1 MGMAWRAPT
10 GCGADGKSGA
20 PLMPVVEFIAIY
32 LAAECVPVNSEQSRS
47 ARLVA
52 AGPVQDALDEL
63 LLKFIDSFI
72 KLDSTFH
79 HLPDKGLQLIFQGR
93 TLRTRIIYGRKVQP
107 DLLEFV
113 AC

>member
-1 MGMAWRAPT
+1 
-10 GCGADGKSGA
+10 
-20 PLMPVVEFIAIY
+20 MPIVEFIAIY

-52 AGPVQDALDEL
+52 AGAVQDALDEL
-63 LLKFIDSFI
+63 LLEFIDGFI

-93 TLRTRIIYGRKVQP
+93 TLRMRIIYGRKVQP

>member
-1 MGMAWRAPT
+1 
-10 GCGADGKSGA
+10 
-20 PLMPVVEFIAIY
+20 MPVVEFIAIY

>member
-1 MGMAWRAPT
+1 
-10 GCGADGKSGA
+10 
-20 PLMPVVEFIAIY
+20 
-32 LAAECVPVNSEQSRS
+32 
-47 ARLVA
+47 
-52 AGPVQDALDEL
+52 
-63 LLKFIDSFI
+63 
-72 KLDSTFH
+72 LDSTFH

>member
-1 MGMAWRAPT
+1 M
-10 GCGADGKSGA
+10 
-20 PLMPVVEFIAIY
+20 
-32 LAAECVPVNSEQSRS
+32 NSEQSGS

-63 LLKFIDSFI
+63 LLEFIDSFI

>member
-1 MGMAWRAPT
+1 
-10 GCGADGKSGA
+10 
-20 PLMPVVEFIAIY
+20 MPIVEFIAIY

-47 ARLVA
+47 ARLIA
-52 AGPVQDALDEL
+52 AGAVQDAFDEL
-63 LLKFIDSFI
+63 LLEFIDSFI

>member
-1 MGMAWRAPT
+1 
-10 GCGADGKSGA
+10 
-20 PLMPVVEFIAIY
+20 MPVVELIAIY

-93 TLRTRIIYGRKVQP
+93 TLRTRIIHGRKVQP

>member
-1 MGMAWRAPT
+1 
-10 GCGADGKSGA
+10 
-20 PLMPVVEFIAIY
+20 MPIVEFIAIY

-52 AGPVQDALDEL
+52 TGPVQDALDEL
-63 LLKFIDSFI
+63 LLEFIDSFI

-93 TLRTRIIYGRKVQP
+93 TLRMRIIYGRKVQP

>member
-1 MGMAWRAPT
+1 
-10 GCGADGKSGA
+10 
-20 PLMPVVEFIAIY
+20 MPVVELIEVN
-32 LAAECVPVNSEQSRS
+32 LTAECVPVNSQQSCS

-52 AGPVQDALDEL
+52 ARPVQDALDEL
-63 LLKFIDSFI
+63 LLEFVDCLI

-93 TLRTRIIYGRKVQP
+93 TLRTRIIHGRKVQP